1 MTSTSPLLSTVTD
14 DQLVAAAR
22 KRRPNR
28 PERRDL
34 AASGVLAGTF
44 VIAALVVAVLAPWHR
59 HLSGLTLLALVAGYA
74 LASRV
79 EFEVGPG
86 SAVPIELVFVP
97 MLFLLPLPLVPFA
110 VAAGYLLG
118 ALPEY
123 LRGQVHP
130 ARATVLVASSWYSLG
145 PVLVL
150 TIAPAE
156 GWSVRS
162 LLVYVWA
169 LLSQFG
175 FDGASSFLR
184 ERIAF
189 GYSPEP
195 LLPSF
200 AWIWATDALLA
211 PVGLVAAGSGVAA
224 FAIVLPVAGLL
235 YLLARERRLRLDRE
249 LRFGQAYRGALAESR
264 RDELSGIGN
273 RRRLHADFER
283 FLGRG
288 REFVVV
294 VYDLNGFKDY
304 NDAFGH
310 PAGDALL
317 RRLASQLSA
326 AVDPETD
333 STYRLGGDEFCV
345 LASPGENVELLLEKT
360 AAALS
365 ESGEAFSITTSYGA
379 VFVPTE
385 ATDLSAALTLADR
398 RLYAQKNLS
407 RSGRSQ
413 PHAFLLEALA
423 DRDPDLRAH
432 VRSVSS
438 LAESVGRE
446 LGLDDERL
454 EQLTLAAEL
463 HDIGKLAIPEDVL
476 RKPGP
481 LTDTER
487 LLMQQHTIVG
497 QRILGAV
504 PTLQV
509 VGTIVRST
517 HEWWN
522 GEGYADGLAGEA
534 IPLAARIIAVCD
546 AFEAMVSDRPYAA
559 PKTTDEALE
568 ELARCAGTQFDPSV
582 VEMFSA
588 VLPSH
593 NRYSVAA
600 A

>member
-1 MTSTSPLLSTVTD
+1 MTSVSPLSSTVTD

-22 KRRPNR
+22 ERRPNR

-34 AASGVLAGTF
+34 AASGVLAGVFLITALAVALF
-44 VIAALVVAVLAPWHR
+44 VPWHR
-59 HLSGLTLLALVAGYA
+59 HLSVLTLLVLVAGYA

-97 MLFLLPLPLVPFA
+97 MLFMLPLPLVPFA
-110 VAAGYLLG
+110 VAAGYILG

-123 LRGQVHP
+123 VRGVVHP

-150 TIAPAE
+150 SIAPTQ
-156 GWSVRS
+156 GWALRSV
-162 LLVYVWA
+162 LVYLWA

-175 FDGASSFLR
+175 FDAASSFLR
-184 ERIAF
+184 ERLAF
-189 GYSPEP
+189 GHSPEP

-211 PVGLVAAGSGVAA
+211 PVGLVAAGSGKAA
-224 FAIVLPVAGLL
+224 FAIVVPLAGLL
-235 YLLARERRLRLDRE
+235 TMLARDRRLRLDRE

-317 RRLASQLSA
+317 RRLASRLSS
-326 AVDPETD
+326 AVDPESD
-333 STYRLGGDEFCV
+333 ATYRLGGDEFCV
-345 LASPGENVELLLEKT
+345 LASPGDNIETLLEAT
-360 AAALS
+360 VAALS

-423 DRDPDLRAH
+423 ERDPDLRAH

-446 LGLDDERL
+446 LGLGDEQL
-454 EQLTLAAEL
+454 EQLILAAEL
-463 HDIGKLAIPEDVL
+463 HDIGKLAIPDDVL
-476 RKPGP
+476 QKPGP
-481 LTDTER
+481 LTATER
-487 LLMQQHTIVG
+487 LLMQQHTLVG
-497 QRILGAV
+497 QRILAAV
-504 PTLQV
+504 PTLQA
-509 VGTIVRST
+509 VGAIVRST

-522 GEGYADGLAGEA
+522 GQGYADGLSGES
-534 IPLAARIIAVCD
+534 IPLAARIISVCD

-568 ELARCAGTQFDPSV
+568 ELARCAGTQFDPAV